1 MVKRIKS
8 AVLRPSAKTLVI
20 GLMVAAL
27 LVVTAGFVVAQD
39 STNTIYGC
47 HDKKTGVL
55 RIVAPGTLCTAK
67 ETAISWNEVGQQG
80 PQGPQGLQGEK
91 GDTGATGAKGDTG
104 ATGATG
110 PRGAQGP
117 AGPPGPIGPQGPQ
130 GVKGDTGSQGP
141 QGAEGDTGPQG
152 PRGPSNAYVTGPHD
166 RTIDS
171 AQESVARLELPA
183 GKYLVSVSMNVDKPS
198 APSTLVNCDPSSPG
212 QGDPPWPFWEDLAQF
227 SDRAVIAFTFTL
239 QDASANGF
247 PVHIVCS
254 SSGGVEVTARN
265 VTMTALQLDS
275 LTSQ

>member
-1 MVKRIKS
+1 VSTQQQARPPNLNADKLDGADS
-8 AVLRPSAKTLVI
+8 AAYQQRVSGECPAGESIRAI
-20 GLMVAAL
+20 AADGST
-27 LVVTAGFVVAQD
+27 VTCEAAAQ
-39 STNTIYGC
+39 GE
-47 HDKKTGVL
+47 
-55 RIVAPGTLCTAK
+55 P
-67 ETAISWNEVGQQG
+67 G
-80 PQGPQGLQGEK
+80 PQGPQGEQ
-91 GDTGATGAKGDTG
+91 GDT
-104 ATGATG
+104 
-110 PRGAQGP
+110 
-117 AGPPGPIGPQGPQ
+117 GPQGPQ

-247 PVHIVCS
+247 PVDIVCS